1 MHLLRTGRTKVS
13 YAETIPT
20 STYVV
25 PVGGDLHSTERAR

>member
-1 MHLLRTGRTKVS
+1 MHLLHTGRTKS

-25 PVGGDLHSTERAR
+25 PVGGDLHGTERAR